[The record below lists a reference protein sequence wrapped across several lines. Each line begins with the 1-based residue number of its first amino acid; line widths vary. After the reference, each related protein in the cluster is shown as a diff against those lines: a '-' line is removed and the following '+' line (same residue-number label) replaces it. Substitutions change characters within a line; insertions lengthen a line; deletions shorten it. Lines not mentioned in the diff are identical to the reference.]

1 MIEHHN
7 TIVVIP
13 ARMASTRLPGKPLA
27 DIHGLPMIV
36 HVWRRAMEAKVGQ
49 VLVAAA
55 ENEIAEVVK
64 AHGGDAI
71 VTDPNLPSGSDRVAA
86 ALRMRDPRGKYE
98 FVLNLQ
104 GDLPTLEPRLVTDCL
119 APLRAKGPHIATIAA
134 EIRNEADKTELRRFL
149 NLAGYYGRRTPAI
162 YQLVRI
168 LAALGLGLIS
178 AAGYGKLF
186 PNHPFWVVTGA
197 SMLLAALGY
206 YLPRSMVSLRRDKL
220 CEEHRQGF
228 PDFLDLLVIC
238 VEAGIGVDSAIERVG
253 KDLTRSFP
261 SLAQN
266 LRFMSL
272 ELRAG
277 RSTRGALDNLS
288 QRLGIEEARSFATL
302 IQQSEELGSSLVQ
315 SLRVYAEEMRAKRLA
330 RAEEKAHGLPAK
342 LVIPLGLF
350 IFPVIL
356 GVTMMPVAL
365 KVFKALGI

>member
-1 MIEHHN
+1 MLQELLSGIAARGD
-7 TIVVIP
+7 IAFYIAVFLSVVLGTYVI
-13 ARMASTRLPGKPLA
+13 ANLTGSWLDVR
-27 DIHGLPMIV
+27 
-36 HVWRRAMEAKVGQ
+36 RRAVS
-49 VLVAAA
+49 
-55 ENEIAEVVK
+55 
-64 AHGGDAI
+64 GG
-71 VTDPNLPSGSDRVAA
+71 R
-86 ALRMRDPRGKYE
+86 
-98 FVLNLQ
+98 
-104 GDLPTLEPRLVTDCL
+104 
-119 APLRAKGPHIATIAA
+119 IAA
-134 EIRNEADKTELRRFL
+134 DWDRPSEVLTGARTGGFLDRLLPVNEADKTELRRFL
-149 NLAGYYGRRTPAI
+149 NLAGYYGRRAPAV

-168 LAALGLGLIS
+168 QTALGLGLFS
-178 AAGYGKLF
+178 ALGYGQLF
-186 PNHPFWVVTGA
+186 PNHSFWIVTVAG
-197 SMLLAALGY
+197 MLLAVLGY
-206 YLPRSMVSLRRDKL
+206 YLPRSMVSLRRDGL

-253 KDLTRSFP
+253 KDLNRSFP

-277 RSTRGALDNLS
+277 RSTREALDNLS

>member
-1 MIEHHN
+1 MVQELLSGLASRGDIAFY
-7 TIVVIP
+7 IAVFLSVVLGTYVI
-13 ARMASTRLPGKPLA
+13 ANLTGSWLDVR
-27 DIHGLPMIV
+27 
-36 HVWRRAMEAKVGQ
+36 RRAVS
-49 VLVAAA
+49 
-55 ENEIAEVVK
+55 
-64 AHGGDAI
+64 GG
-71 VTDPNLPSGSDRVAA
+71 R
-86 ALRMRDPRGKYE
+86 
-98 FVLNLQ
+98 
-104 GDLPTLEPRLVTDCL
+104 
-119 APLRAKGPHIATIAA
+119 IAA
-134 EIRNEADKTELRRFL
+134 EWDQPPEVLTGARSGGFLDRLLPANEADKTELRRFL

>member
-1 MIEHHN
+1 MVQELLSGIEVRGD
-7 TIVVIP
+7 IAFYVAVFLSVVLGTYVI
-13 ARMASTRLPGKPLA
+13 ANLTGSWLDVR
-27 DIHGLPMIV
+27 
-36 HVWRRAMEAKVGQ
+36 RRAVS
-49 VLVAAA
+49 
-55 ENEIAEVVK
+55 
-64 AHGGDAI
+64 GG
-71 VTDPNLPSGSDRVAA
+71 R
-86 ALRMRDPRGKYE
+86 
-98 FVLNLQ
+98 
-104 GDLPTLEPRLVTDCL
+104 
-119 APLRAKGPHIATIAA
+119 IAA
-134 EIRNEADKTELRRFL
+134 DWDRPPEVLTGARSGGLLDGLLPASEDDKTELRRFL
-149 NLAGYYGRRTPAI
+149 NLAGYYGRSAPAV
-162 YQLVRI
+162 YQLTRI
-168 LAALGLGLIS
+168 VAALGLGLVS
-178 AAGYGKLF
+178 APSYGQLF

-206 YLPRSMVSLRRDKL
+206 YLPKSLVSLRRDKL
-220 CEEHRQGF
+220 CEQHRQGF

-238 VEAGIGVDSAIERVG
+238 VEAGVGVDSAIERVG
-253 KDLTRSFP
+253 KDLNQSYP

-277 RSTRGALDNLS
+277 RSTREALDNLA
-288 QRLGIEEARSFATL
+288 QRLGLEEARSFATL

>member
-1 MIEHHN
+1 MVQELLSGLAARGDIAFY
-7 TIVVIP
+7 IAVFLSVVLGTYVI
-13 ARMASTRLPGKPLA
+13 ANLTGSWLDVR
-27 DIHGLPMIV
+27 
-36 HVWRRAMEAKVGQ
+36 RRAVS
-49 VLVAAA
+49 
-55 ENEIAEVVK
+55 
-64 AHGGDAI
+64 GG
-71 VTDPNLPSGSDRVAA
+71 R
-86 ALRMRDPRGKYE
+86 
-98 FVLNLQ
+98 
-104 GDLPTLEPRLVTDCL
+104 
-119 APLRAKGPHIATIAA
+119 IAA
-134 EIRNEADKTELRRFL
+134 DWDQPPEVLTGARSGGFLDRLLPADEADKTELRRFL

-178 AAGYGKLF
+178 ALGYGQLF

-197 SMLLAALGY
+197 GMLLAALGY